1 MDPFT
6 RRSSSYPRCSCPY
19 FHGSCGPSVCCVGP
33 PGATGPTGP
42 NGPVGPAGP
51 TGPTGAA
58 GTSMTGATGATG
70 PAGPTGPTGPAGAA
84 GATGAAAAIRV
95 GNVTTSEP
103 GSLVTVSNSGTPQ
116 NAVFDFSIPRGDTGP
131 TGPVGPAGPT
141 GATGATGA
149 TGPTGAAGPKG
160 EDFEGSFAS
169 FYTFLALFNDGELI
183 PLFADTADPMG
194 NITAADPQHISLQPG
209 YYLISCSVSALL
221 SAAGYM
227 QITPSYNG
235 SSHLDK
241 GIYYATSAN
250 GSSACGSFSIL
261 ISVPSQT
268 LFSLHYSGT
277 SARDGQ
283 ATLTFLRLGTVP

>member
-1 MDPFT
+1 
-6 RRSSSYPRCSCPY
+6 
-19 FHGSCGPSVCCVGP
+19 
-33 PGATGPTGP
+33 
-42 NGPVGPAGP
+42 
-51 TGPTGAA
+51 
-58 GTSMTGATGATG
+58 
-70 PAGPTGPTGPAGAA
+70 
-84 GATGAAAAIRV
+84 
-95 GNVTTSEP
+95 
-103 GSLVTVSNSGTPQ
+103 
-116 NAVFDFSIPRGDTGP
+116 
-131 TGPVGPAGPT
+131 
-141 GATGATGA
+141 
-149 TGPTGAAGPKG
+149 
-160 EDFEGSFAS
+160 
-169 FYTFLALFNDGELI
+169 
-183 PLFADTADPMG
+183 MG